1 MLRTFD
7 PHSRAKAAGILLALF
22 SLVGVL
28 VYEQAR
34 SAGSISAAPSQMV
47 QQSGHPRGTAQ
58 PDLHPNAQTP

>member
-1 MLRTFD
+1 MLRTFE
-7 PHSRAKAAGILLALF
+7 PHTRAKAAGILLALF

-28 VYEQAR
+28 VYELAHGG
-34 SAGSISAAPSQMV
+34 GSISAAPSQMG

>member
-28 VYEQAR
+28 VYEQAHGG
-34 SAGSISAAPSQMV
+34 GSISATPSQMV
-47 QQSGHPRGTAQ
+47 EEQGYPRGTAQ